1 MTAAAT
7 ETSVSSTSK
16 DSDFSLLHLLNPDVL
31 ANPYPL
37 YQAMRENEPVHWDPY
52 THCWI
57 VTSYSEVL
65 FVLSNF
71 LAQRSPTPDD
81 LAQRGLAVMEPFA
94 RTLTKQMLFMDGA
107 AHTRLR
113 SLCAAAFSPRR
124 VAALRTSVE
133 SIARDLVDRVIESGS
148 MDIIGDLANPFPA
161 MVAAS
166 LLGFPIEDH
175 AQLKAWS
182 TDFAELLG
190 NFQHNPDRVK
200 EVLRSLSEMKA
211 YVYEKLEEQRISP
224 RDGLLHALMVAE
236 VDGGRLTDEE
246 IVANTIVTMTGGQET
261 TTNLIGNGM
270 LTLLRNPDAL
280 LRLRDEPET
289 LDSAIEELLRYE
301 PPIQYTARIAPA
313 DTKMGGKTIK
323 KGAAVMAV
331 MAAANRD
338 PARFPDPDRLDL
350 TRQDN
355 RHLSFGWAAHYC
367 FGAPLARME
376 GHIAFRILLDRLDDI
391 QLASNTLTW
400 RGNTGLRGL
409 SALPITFTPR
419 R

>member
-1 MTAAAT
+1 MSAADA
-7 ETSVSSTSK
+7 ELACASQE
-16 DSDFSLLHLLNPDVL
+16 SDFSLLQLLNPDVL
-31 ANPYPL
+31 ADPYPL
-37 YQAMRENEPVHWDPY
+37 YQSMREHEPVHWDPY

-71 LAQRSPTPDD
+71 LAQRTPTPES
-81 LAQRGLAVMEPFA
+81 LAQRGLSVMEPFA
-94 RTLTKQMLFMDGA
+94 KILTRQMLFMDGH
-107 AHTRLR
+107 AHARLR

-124 VAALRTSVE
+124 VAALRASVE
-133 SIARDLVDRVIESGS
+133 SIARGLIDQVIENGS
-148 MDIIGDLANPFPA
+148 MDVIADLANPFPA

-166 LLGFPIEDH
+166 LLGFPMEDH
-175 AQLKAWS
+175 ERLKAWS

-190 NFQHNPDRVK
+190 NFQHNPDRVR
-200 EVLRSLSEMKA
+200 EVLRSLDEMKA
-211 YVYEKLEEQRISP
+211 YVYDKLEEQKTSP

-236 VDGGRLTDEE
+236 VEGGRLTDEE

-261 TTNLIGNGM
+261 TTNLIGNGL
-270 LTLLRNPDAL
+270 LTLLRNPQAL
-280 LRLRDEPET
+280 SRMRSEPEI
-289 LDSAIEELLRYE
+289 LDSAIEELLRYD

-313 DTKMGGKTIK
+313 DTQMRGKIIRQ
-323 KGAAVMAV
+323 GAAVMAV

-338 PARFPDPDRLDL
+338 PARFPNPDRLDL
-350 TRQDN
+350 ARHDN

-376 GHIAFRILLDRLDDI
+376 AQIAFRMLLDRLDNI
-391 QLASNTLTW
+391 QPASNSLTW

-409 SALPITFTPR
+409 SALPITFAACH
-419 R
+419 

>member
-1 MTAAAT
+1 MSAADT
-7 ETSVSSTSK
+7 ELAVAPVPK
-16 DSDFSLLHLLNPDVL
+16 DSDFSLLQLLNPDVL

-37 YQAMRENEPVHWDPY
+37 YRSIRENEPVHWDPY

-71 LAQRSPTPDD
+71 LAQRTPTPED
-81 LAQRGLAVMEPFA
+81 LAQRGLSVMEPFA
-94 RTLTKQMLFMDGA
+94 RTLTRQMLFMDGA
-107 AHTRLR
+107 AHARLR

-124 VAALRTSVE
+124 VAALRASVE
-133 SIARDLVDRVIESGS
+133 SIVRELIDRVIGNGA
-148 MDIIGDLANPFPA
+148 MDVIADLANPFPA

-166 LLGFPIEDH
+166 LLGFPMEDH
-175 AQLKAWS
+175 ARLKAWS

-200 EVLRSLSEMKA
+200 EVLRSLSEMQA
-211 YVYEKLEEQRISP
+211 YVYQQLEQQRTSP

-270 LTLLRNPDAL
+270 LALLRNPQAL
-280 LRLRDEPET
+280 SHLRSQPAILE
-289 LDSAIEELLRYE
+289 SAIEELLRYD

-313 DTKMGGKTIK
+313 DTEMAGKTIK

-338 PARFPDPDRLDL
+338 PARFLNADRLDL
-350 TRQDN
+350 ARQDN

-376 GHIAFRILLDRLDDI
+376 GQIAFRVLLDRLDNI
-391 QLASNTLTW
+391 QLASNSLTW

-409 SALPITFTPR
+409 AALPITFTPHG
-419 R
+419 